1 MVVCD
6 PRSEGGAMRR
16 REFIS
21 LIGGAAAW
29 PLAARAQQQPMPVIG
44 FLHTASA
51 DAFQSQLEAFHQ
63 GLKNA
68 GYAEGRN
75 VAIEYRWA
83 EGRLE
88 RMSELAADLVRRQV
102 AVIAST
108 GGNISALV
116 AKAATTTI
124 PIVFTSGGD
133 PVKLGMVASLSR
145 PGGNLTG
152 ASFFLAQL
160 GSKVLG
166 LLHELV
172 PKDALIAVLMNP
184 KSPEAQFQL
193 ADIEQTAA
201 SVGRQVQFLNAST
214 APEVDQAF
222 VALTDR
228 RAGALFISADPFFVS
243 VTDQLAALAM
253 RHRIPATFVLRA
265 FPAAGGLMSY
275 GTSINDAYRQVGV
288 YTGLILKG
296 ANPADL
302 PVTQPT
308 RFELVINMKTAE
320 ALGVRIPPGILAI
333 ADEVIE

>member
-1 MVVCD
+1 MK
-6 PRSEGGAMRR
+6 RRAFITLLGGAT
-16 REFIS
+16 
-21 LIGGAAAW
+21 ATW
-29 PLAARAQQQPMPVIG
+29 PLAGTAQQQAPVIG

-51 DAFQSQLEAFHQ
+51 DAFRSQLAAFHQ

-68 GYAEGRN
+68 GYVEGQN

-88 RMSELAADLVRRQV
+88 RLPELADDLVRRQV

-108 GGNISALV
+108 GGNVSALA

-124 PIVFTSGGD
+124 PIVFTSGSD
-133 PVKLGMVASLSR
+133 PVKLGLVASLNR

-152 ASFFLAQL
+152 ASFFIAHL

-172 PKDALIAVLMNP
+172 PKDALIVVLINP
-184 KSPEAQFQL
+184 NSPEAQIQL
-193 ADIEQTAA
+193 ADIERAA
-201 SVGRQVQFLNAST
+201 RELGRQVQFLNAST
-214 APEVDQAF
+214 AGEIDQAF
-222 VALTDR
+222 MVLTDR
-228 RAGALFISADPFFVS
+228 RADALFISADPFFAGRIH
-243 VTDQLAALAM
+243 QLVALTM
-253 RHRIPATFVLRA
+253 RHRIPATFVIRA

-275 GTSINDAYRQVGV
+275 GTSIDDAYRQVGV

-296 ANPADL
+296 AKPADL
-302 PVTQPT
+302 PVTQST
-308 RFELVINMKTAE
+308 RFELVINLKTAQV
-320 ALGVRIPPGILAI
+320 LGLTIPPGVLAI

>member
-1 MVVCD
+1 VK
-6 PRSEGGAMRR
+6 RR
-16 REFIS
+16 AFIT
-21 LIGGAAAW
+21 LLGGAAATW
-29 PLAARAQQQPMPVIG
+29 PLAGTAQQQAPVIG

-51 DAFQSQLEAFHQ
+51 DAFRSQLAAFHQ

-68 GYAEGRN
+68 GYVEGQN

-88 RMSELAADLVRRQV
+88 RLPELADDLVRRQV

-108 GGNISALV
+108 GGNVSALA

-124 PIVFTSGGD
+124 PIVFTSGSD
-133 PVKLGMVASLSR
+133 PVKLGLVASLNR

-152 ASFFLAQL
+152 ASFFIAHL

-172 PKDALIAVLMNP
+172 PKDALIVVLINP
-184 KSPEAQFQL
+184 NSPEAQIQL
-193 ADIEQTAA
+193 ADIERAA
-201 SVGRQVQFLNAST
+201 RELGRQVQFLNAST
-214 APEVDQAF
+214 AGEIDQAF
-222 VALTDR
+222 MVLTDR
-228 RAGALFISADPFFVS
+228 RADALFISADPFFAGRIH
-243 VTDQLAALAM
+243 QLVALTM
-253 RHRIPATFVLRA
+253 RHRIPATFVIRA

-275 GTSINDAYRQVGV
+275 GTSIDDAYRQVGV

-296 ANPADL
+296 AKPADL
-302 PVTQPT
+302 PVTQST
-308 RFELVINMKTAE
+308 RFELVINLKTAQV
-320 ALGVRIPPGILAI
+320 LGLTIPPGVLAI